1 MRPKPK
7 GHTTSPYRFAG
18 TGNQSRSKRWWAFF
32 LYSWQEMIMAEDTGN
47 QTPTVQVTADDG
59 EEARQ
64 NLDDM
69 TVLQNDN
76 SVNLDAEQ
84 QQGHDGSR
92 NQNEDLQ
99 SMSTIQMGSRV
110 IPNESVTTDAEIA
123 AVESGTVEVEKTDNE
138 APVQAESN
146 SVDAQEADGGDFA
159 ITPPT
164 AGIASQAGFQFGLPE
179 TEVAI
184 PANNESEPNAA
195 VDEPA
200 AIATPEQTAFAPEAT
215 TPEVVE
221 EEVAA
226 EEEAVVEEETP
237 DETEV
242 DDTLLAD
249 GITLT
254 PEAAAGNEDGWID
267 INLNV
272 SQEDGA
278 EQLVVKIEGVPEGS
292 EIRSD
297 AADAFLA
304 ENPDA
309 ENPIVDNGDGTWTIT
324 GDFADGLQLLPP
336 ADSNE
341 DFTLNVTATTTETS
355 SGLSN
360 TVTAD
365 LNVTVA
371 SVADAP
377 ELSAADATG
386 NEDATTI
393 PLNIET
399 AITDMDG
406 SESITSVVISG
417 VPDTVTLSAGT
428 DNGDGTWTL
437 EAGDLDGLSATV
449 DGNVS
454 GVFDMGVTVN
464 VLDVDG
470 DSGGDDTTSSSTS
483 FTLTVNP
490 DADEVTFTA
499 GSASGA
505 EDSWIDVNSSFAV
518 TDTDGSEAVTGVT
531 ITGIPEG
538 ATLQMADG
546 TPIEITDG
554 SATLSM
560 DQVTDNG
567 DGSYSLA
574 GLQVMAPA
582 DSNENFE
589 LGIRV
594 TTTDDNGVSTDSEIT
609 TGSISVEVASVADAP
624 DLSAADATGNE
635 DATTIPL
642 NIETAI
648 TDMDGSESI
657 TSVVISGVPDTVTL
671 SAGTDNGDGTWTLEA
686 GDLDGLSA
694 TVDGNVSGVFDMGVT
709 VNVLDVDGDSGGD
722 DTTSS
727 STSFT
732 LTVNPDADEVTFTAG
747 SASGAEDS
755 WIDVN
760 SSFAVTD
767 TDGSEAVTGVTI
779 TGIPEGATLQMA
791 DGTPIEIT
799 DGSATLS
806 MDQVTDNGDGS
817 YSLAGLQVMAP
828 ADSNENFELG
838 IRVTTTDDNGVSTDS
853 EITTGSISVEVAS
866 VADAPDLSA
875 ADATGNEDATT
886 IPLNIETAIT
896 DMDGSE
902 SITSVV
908 ISGVPDTVTL
918 SAGTDNGDG
927 TWTLEAGDLDGLSAT
942 VDGNVSGVFDMGVT
956 VNVLDVDGDSG
967 GDDTTS
973 SSTSF
978 TLTVN
983 PDADEVTFTAG
994 SASGA
999 EDSWIDVNSSFAI
1012 TDTDG
1017 SEAVTGVT
1025 ITGIPEGATLQMAD
1039 GTPIEITDGSATLSM
1054 DQVTDNGDGSY
1065 SLAGLQVMAPADSND
1080 NFELGIRVTTTDD
1093 NGATTDSEI
1102 TNGTISVEVASVA
1115 DAPELSAGDV
1125 TGGEDATTIPLD
1137 IASAVT
1143 DMDGSESIT
1152 SVVISG
1158 VPDTVTLSAGT
1169 DNGDGTWTLE
1179 AGDLDGLSATV
1190 DGNVS
1195 GVFDMGV
1202 TVNVL
1207 DADGDSGGDD
1217 TSSASTSFTLTVNPD
1232 ADEVTFTAGS
1242 ASGAE
1247 DSWIDVNS
1255 SFAVTDTDG
1264 SEAVTGVTITGIPE
1278 GATLQMAD
1286 GTPIEI
1292 TDGSATLSMDQVTDN
1307 GDGSYSL
1314 AGLQVMAP
1322 ADSNENFELG
1332 IRVTTTD
1339 DNGVSTDSEI
1349 TNGTISVEVSSVADA
1364 PELSAGDVTGGED
1377 ATTIPLDIA
1386 SAVTDMDGS
1395 ESITSVV
1402 ISGVPDTV
1410 TLSAGTDN
1418 GDGTWT
1424 LEAGDLDGLSATV
1437 DGNVSGVFDMGVT
1450 VNVLDADGD
1459 SGGDDTSSASTS
1471 FTLTVNPDAD
1481 EVTFTA
1487 GSASGAEDSWI
1498 DVNSSFAVTD
1508 TDGSEAVTGVTI
1520 TGIPEGATLQM
1531 ADGTPIEITD
1541 GSATLSMDQVTDNG
1555 DGSYSLA
1562 GLQVMAPADSNENFE
1577 LGIRVTTTD
1586 DNGVSTDSEI
1596 TNGTISVEVSSVAD
1610 APELSAGDVTGGEDA
1625 TTIPLDIASAVTDM
1639 DGSESITSV
1648 VISGVP
1654 DTVTLSAGT
1663 DNGDGTWTLE
1673 AGDLDGLSATVDGNV
1688 SGVFDMGVT
1697 VNVLDA
1703 DGDSGGDDT
1712 SSASTSFTLTVNPD
1726 ADEVTFTAGSASG
1739 AEDSWIDV
1747 NSSFAVT
1754 DTDGSEAVTGVTI
1767 TGIPEGATLQMA
1779 DGTPIEIT
1787 DGSATL
1793 SMDQVTDN
1801 GDGSY
1806 SLAGLQVMAPADS
1819 NENFELGIRVTTT
1832 DDNGVSTDSEITN
1845 GTISVEV
1852 ASVADA
1858 PELSAGDV
1866 TGGEDATT
1874 IPLDIASAV
1883 TDMDGSESITSVVI
1897 SGVPD
1902 TVTLSA
1908 GTDNGDG
1915 TWTLEAGD
1923 LDGLSATVDGNVSGV
1938 FDMGVTVNVLDVDGD
1953 SGGDDTTSSSTS
1965 FTLTVNPDADEVTFT
1980 AGSASGAEDS
1990 WIDVNSSFAV
2000 TDTDGSEAV
2009 TGVTITGIPEGATLQ
2024 MADGTPIEITD
2035 GSATLSMD
2043 QVTDNGDGSYSL
2055 AGLQV
2060 MAPADSNENFELG
2073 IRVTTTDD
2081 NGVSTDSEITN
2092 GSISVEVSSVADAPE
2107 LSAGDVTGGED
2118 ATTIPLDIASAV
2130 TDMDGSESIT
2140 SVVISGV
2147 PDTVTLSAG
2156 TDNGDGTWTLEAGD
2170 LDGLS
2175 ATVDGNVSGVFD
2187 MGVTVNVLD
2196 ADGDSGGDDTSSAS
2210 TSFTLT
2216 VNPDADEV
2224 TFTAGSAS
2232 GAEDSWIDVNSSF
2245 AVTDTDGS
2253 EAVTGVTITGIPE
2266 GATLQMA
2273 DGTPIEITDGSAT
2286 LSMDQVTDNGD
2297 GSYSLAGLQVMAPA
2311 DSNENFELGIRVT
2324 TTDDNGVSTDSEITT
2339 GSISVEVASVAD
2351 APELSAADA
2360 TGNEDATTIPLNI
2373 ETAIT
2378 DMDGSESI
2386 TSVVISGVP
2395 DTVTLSAGTDNG
2407 DGTWTLEAGDLD
2419 GLSATVDGNVSG
2431 VFDMGVT
2438 VNVLDADGD
2447 SGGDDTSSAST
2458 SFTLTVN
2465 PDADEV
2471 TFTAGSASG
2480 AEDSWIDVNSSF
2492 AVTDTDGSEA
2502 VTGVTI
2508 TGIPEGATLQ
2518 MADGTPIEITDGS
2531 ATLSMDQ
2538 VTDNGDGSYSLA
2550 GLQVMAPADSNEN
2563 FELGIR
2569 VTTTDDNG
2577 VSTDSEITTGSI
2589 SVEVASVADAPELS
2603 AADASGNEDATTI
2616 PLDIAAA
2623 VTDTDGS
2630 ESITSV
2636 VISDVPDTVTLS
2648 AGTDNGDGTWTLSVE
2663 DLDGLSAT
2671 VDGDVS
2677 GVFNMG
2683 VTVNVLDVDG
2693 DSGGDDT
2700 TSVSSQF
2707 TLTVNPE
2714 ADGVEITAGSASGSE
2729 DQWISVNEPTFIIQ
2743 DSDGSESVT
2752 GVTITGIPEGTELR
2766 LADGTEITVEAD
2778 GTAVIPMGAVSETA
2792 TEGTFTID
2800 GLEIKAPSDSN
2811 VDFSLGITVETTD
2824 TNGVTSDTVLDSG
2837 AINVEVVSVAD
2848 APDLVANDVTG
2859 NEDAA
2864 TINLDIATAVTDVDG
2879 SESISSVVITN
2890 VPESMT
2896 LSAGTDNG
2904 DGTWTLEVGDLEG
2917 LTASVE
2923 GDLSGSWDLGVTVN
2937 VLDADADGAAGDDV
2951 TSRSTNFTVTVT
2963 PDADGVTITD
2973 GSGSGVEDQWI
2984 SVNEPLFEIQD
2995 TDGSETVTGVTITGI
3010 PEGAEVRMDDG
3021 TAIEVTDGSA
3031 TIPMSYVT
3039 DLGDNTFTING
3050 LEVKAPA
3057 DSNANFSLG
3066 IDIETTDSNGVTSD
3080 TTIDSGSISI
3090 EVISDADAPD
3100 LSAGDVTGGEDAT
3113 TIPLDIASAVTDMD
3127 GSESI
3132 TSVVISG
3139 VPDTVTLSA
3148 GTDNGDGTW
3157 TLEAGDLDG
3166 LSATVDGNVSGV
3178 FDMGVTV
3185 NVLDADGDSGGDD
3198 TTSAS
3203 TSFTLT
3209 VNPDAD
3215 EVTFT
3220 AGSASGAE
3228 DSWIDVNSS
3237 FAVTDTDGSEAVTGV
3252 TITGIPEGA
3261 TLQMAD
3267 GTPIEIT
3274 DGSATLSMDQVTD
3287 NGDGSYSL
3295 AGLQVMAPAD
3305 SNENFEL
3312 GIRVTTTDDNGV
3324 STDTEITN
3332 GSISVEVAS
3341 VADAPEL
3348 SAGDVTGGEDAT
3360 TIPLDI
3366 ASAVT
3371 DMDGSESITSVVIS
3385 GVPDTVTL
3393 SAGTDNGDGTWTLEA
3408 GDLDG
3413 LSATVD
3419 GNVSGV
3425 FDMGVTVNVLDA
3437 DGDSGGDD
3445 TSSASTSFTL
3455 TVNPDADEVT
3465 FTAGSASGAEDSWI
3479 DVNSSFAVTD
3489 TDGSE
3494 AVTGVTITGIP
3505 EGATLQMADGT
3516 PIEITDGSA
3525 TLSMD
3530 QVTDNGDG
3538 SYSLAGLQVMAPA
3551 DSNDNFELGI
3561 RVTTTDDNGAT
3572 TDSEITNGTI
3582 SVEVASVADAP
3593 ELSAGDVTGGEDAT
3607 TIPLDIASAVT
3618 DMDGSES
3625 ITSVV
3630 ISGVP
3635 DTVTLSAGTDNG
3647 DGTWTLE
3654 AGDLDG
3660 LSATVDG
3667 NVSGVFDMGVTVN
3680 VLDADGDSGGDDTS
3694 SASTS
3699 FTLTVNPDADE
3710 VTFTAGSASGA
3721 EDSWIDVNSSFAV
3734 TDTDGSEAVT
3744 GVTITGIPEGATLQM
3759 ADGTPIEITDGS
3771 ATLSMDQVTDN
3782 GDGSYSLAGLQV
3794 MAPAD
3799 SNDNF
3804 ELGIRVTTTDDNG
3817 ATTDSEI
3824 TTGTISVEVA
3834 SVADAPE
3841 LSAGDVTGGE
3851 DATTIPLDIASAVT
3865 DMDGSESIT
3874 SVVISGV
3881 PDTVTLSAGTDN
3893 GDGTWTLE
3901 AGDLDGLSA
3910 TVDGNVSGV
3919 FDMGVTVN
3927 VLDADGDSG
3936 GDDTSSSSTSF
3947 TLTVNPDADEVTFT
3961 AGSASGAEDS
3971 WIDVN
3976 SSFAVTDTDG
3986 SEAVTGVTITGI
3998 PEGATLQM
4006 ADGTPIEITDGS
4018 ATLSMDQV
4026 TDNGDGSYSLA
4037 GLQVMAPAD
4046 SNVDFEL
4053 GIRVTTIDDN
4063 GATTDTEITNGTI
4076 SVEVTG
4082 VADDPSLTVN
4092 DTTGTEDQ
4100 AITLDISGGLADVD
4114 GSETLVVT
4122 IGGVPAGAQLS
4133 AGTDNGDGTW
4143 TITST
4148 GDAPVDFSAIQL
4160 TDLPEDYSGK
4170 FDLDV
4175 SWNLNDVGDDG
4186 VTVDDSLNGSS
4197 SFTVTVNPDADAP
4210 DLNVGDVVG
4219 QEDAT
4224 SIPLDIAAAVTDTD
4238 GSESITSVVISD
4250 VPDTVT
4256 LSAGTD
4262 NGDGT
4267 WTLSVG
4273 DLDGLSATVD
4283 GDVSGVFNMG
4293 VTVHVLDDGA
4303 NSGGTDTTSVSSQF
4317 TLTVNPEADGVEI
4330 TAGSASGREDQWI
4343 SVNEPTFA
4351 LQDTDGS
4358 ESVTG
4363 VTLTGIPD
4371 GTEIRL
4377 ADGTEITVNADGTAV
4392 IPMGA
4397 VTETATEGTFTIDGL
4412 EIKAPS
4418 DSNVDFSLGITVETT
4433 DSNGVTSDTV
4443 LDSGAIN
4450 VEVVSVA
4457 DAPDL
4462 VANNVAGNED
4472 AATIPLDI
4480 AAAVTDMDG
4489 SESITSVVISGVP
4502 DTVTLSAGTDNGDG
4516 TWTLEAGDL
4525 DGLSATVD
4533 GDVSGVFDMGVTV
4546 NVLDADA
4553 DGAAGDDTTSRSTSF
4568 TLTVN
4573 PDSDGVSIVDGSAS
4587 GLEDQWISV
4596 NEPVFTLL
4604 DTDGSEHV
4612 TGVVITGI
4620 PAGAELQMS
4629 DGTPINVNNG
4639 RATIPMDYVVEGDA
4653 ENSYTINGLE
4663 IKAPAD
4669 SNVDFELGIRVTTTD
4684 SNGVTN
4690 DTARTNGT
4698 ISVEVTG
4705 VADDPSLAFNDTTG
4719 TEDQAITLD
4728 ISGGLAD
4735 VDGSETLVVTIGG
4748 VPAGAQLSAGTD
4760 NGDGTW
4766 TITST
4771 GDAPV
4776 DFSAIQLTDL
4786 PEDYSGQFGLDVS
4799 WNLNDYAEDGVTVDD
4814 ALSGSSSFTV
4824 TVNPDADEVSVTSS
4838 ASGSEDSWI
4847 DVSTSFA
4854 ITDNDGS
4861 ESVGS
4866 VTFSGLPA
4874 GASLQIVDPDS
4885 GDIIDLG
4892 TSTGT
4897 GDSFT
4902 IPAEYV
4908 VTSDHENFEVV
4919 GLQVQ
4924 APADSNVDFNMNLNV
4939 EVTDDNGI
4947 TTDTITSTNAV
4958 HVEVVGVADGVQN
4971 MADAQDV
4978 DVREDNW
4985 FYLNS
4990 SSNGPGI
4997 SSDLIDTDGSE
5008 QIFYQINADSSDVK
5022 LQVKVGNNWT
5032 TQSTDGDG
5040 NWNVSAADVDSGKVR
5055 MYGGSNEDSDFTVNV
5070 NAYTKDFAEDGS
5082 TVDDVSSLQSTS
5094 FSVNVQSDADGT
5106 KISFSGAG
5114 VEDTAI
5120 TINNSIQLND
5130 TDGSESLQGPVIIS
5144 GVPEGAT
5151 LSIVGDNA
5159 GFIHDNGDGSYSI
5172 DQEALSPTANNAH
5185 GDYKWEI
5192 PGLTFTPAENDS
5204 TDVKL
5209 TFTTTTV
5216 EATDDG
5222 NGYATQLTSKAVTI
5236 RVDADA
5242 DGATINTVDAHGL
5255 EDHAISLEPTIT
5267 LNGDIDGSETIL
5279 GDVIITSDDPGA
5291 AGATMVVNGVTIQ
5304 SSSHTVT
5311 TPVTDGAGNVVLG
5324 DNGKPQTT
5332 TETTTTWRVPT
5343 ALLSVTVDGDGNTTG
5358 WTFDTMTVTPPE
5370 NSDADFQL
5378 DFALV
5383 ISDDGQDTAMA
5394 TGSIHVEVDAVAD
5407 APELSVGNVGGTEDT
5422 AISLNINAALVDVD
5436 GSESM
5441 SVVIAGVPSGA
5452 MLSAGTDNG
5461 DGTWTLE
5468 PGDLQGLTITPP
5480 AQSNDAMH
5488 LTVTA
5493 TSTESNPTTDQDA
5506 GTVDTPSAS
5515 TSASFSV
5522 TVIGDADAAE
5532 FGDLS
5537 ASMVEDQVVAG
5548 APNGSV
5554 LLDLTSITLGADA
5567 DDNSEQLSVVLSIP
5581 NDAPAGTYLWAPEA
5595 DDLSYAGNGNWVV
5608 SEDAMGSIRLVTPE
5622 DYSGEINVDVAIT
5635 VTERGFQVDDQGN
5648 LMLDGNGERI
5658 ELTGGDKWTTTEQ
5671 FHVTVIA
5678 DADEPHISIQAAG
5691 HEDMDGGIPFTI
5703 SPSVT
5708 DGNAHGGAE
5717 VITSVTV
5724 SDIPANVVLMQDGL
5738 PLTPDADGNYVFEPD
5753 NLDGLTLV
5761 TPTHSNEDFQ
5771 VTVTATAM
5779 DNNGDVESNSVVHTV
5794 DVVGVADGVN
5804 DLVAG
5809 QSADATALV
5818 LQIAK
5823 GTNSAHAGEFEI
5835 FIDGESVGTYQTD
5848 VFHNN
5853 GNDAWDTLTINDVD
5867 FSQVDPN
5874 SITFQPTSNQ
5884 SNILIKGVEIAGH
5897 TYDPTNGSGDFSVN
5911 GDGDGGDYVRM
5922 AGNGKELSLDLSGT
5936 DFSDMPLNNDIASDG
5951 VHQIPI
5957 QIESTMIDQDGS
5969 ESRYYIVSDVPDGAF
5984 LAAGVDSDG
5993 NAIHAGINAGEGQWI
6008 VTEDQLGA
6016 LHIVPQGGLV
6026 TGDHFDITVTAV
6038 TVENDGDVNFDSHVT
6053 VSIHIDTDLDQSYN
6067 PGPGNG
6073 HPNSDVAWDG
6083 EVSGVSISSGGVG
6096 NEDSSIDMGIT
6107 ATSLQGNAGGNDD
6120 NDNQGQGSGN
6130 HGSGN
6135 DGQGSGN
6142 HASGNSGQGSGNHGS
6157 GNHGSGNHGSG
6168 NSGQGSGN
6176 HASGNS
6182 GHGSGNHAS
6191 GNSGHGSG
6199 NHSSGNSGHG
6209 SGNHAS
6215 GNSGHGSGNHSSGNS
6230 GHGSG
6235 NHASGNSGH
6244 GSGNHSSGNSGHGS
6258 GNHSSGNS
6266 GHGSGNHASGN
6277 SGHGSGNHASGNSGH
6292 GSGNHA
6298 SGNSGHGSGNGGQCS
6313 GGHGQNSGNN
6323 AIEPPPAADAG
6334 NAQSSSAGSEITSFV
6349 IADADLPEGASLS
6362 AGIFNP
6368 LNGTWVFTAE
6378 QVETLEVTPP
6388 EDFSGE
6394 MNIPM
6399 QAITID
6405 VNGQELVQDHIV
6417 TVDVN
6422 AITDGPNIHISPVGG
6437 MEDSAIEI
6445 QVTLNMPDADGSE
6458 TLSGVVIVE
6467 GVPEGATLSLGEQN
6481 PDTGN
6486 WEIPVAELTVTGS
6499 AEDGTATSWRTDGL
6513 TLTPPE
6519 DGNTNF
6525 NLTFKATGGEGGVDG
6540 AEDITVS
6547 ATVNVNVVADADDV
6561 LLTVQDQVVTGL
6573 EDTGFELEGLSAVL
6587 DGSGAESIN
6596 VVISGFPEG
6605 TTFSHGFNNGDGTW
6619 SVAPDDLDDLS
6630 VKPPVDF
6637 SGNMD
6642 LQLTSYSVDRD
6653 PDTGEIDIQA
6663 NSSAEF
6669 TVTFEADADIFNA
6682 SAEDAAG
6689 IENSAISLNL
6699 SAASLDMSD
6708 ASPETM
6714 LIILDGLPDGSQLS
6728 AGTDNGDGTW
6738 SLTGDQLNGLTM
6750 TPPEEFT
6757 GTIHVTMSV
6766 SSDQNNVNVVDM
6778 DLGFTIEVDD
6788 TPVVTM
6794 DEMLVYDD
6802 IGDGLVDIGSHITI
6816 TDTDS
6821 QNFSG
6826 ATIAITD
6833 GEGAGDSFS
6842 FNGFQVSELVADD
6855 GSSTFMIDG
6864 TNITVSGGGFGGEGD
6879 LVLSGVEST
6888 DTYENVLHSIQLDVD
6903 EPGTRSLSV
6912 EVTDEEGATSEAG
6925 LFDVAVTQDEIQ
6937 GTAGDDVMTGT
6948 DGNDHLSGGDG
6959 NDIFQ
6964 GGMGDDI
6971 LSGGAGD
6978 DLFIFGMNDGSDFIS
6993 GGADYNDV
7001 IRMDGMTSDPVLDLG
7016 DVGNWTI
7023 DTNSDFTLQTID
7035 VGGDVFDA
7043 ITFDAGDAAGYITL
7057 EDGTQIDFDGIDQI
7071 IW

>member
-1 MRPKPK
+1 
-7 GHTTSPYRFAG
+7 
-18 TGNQSRSKRWWAFF
+18 
-32 LYSWQEMIMAEDTGN
+32 MAEDTGN
-47 QTPTVQVTADDG
+47 QTPKVQVAADDG

-146 SVDAQEADGGDFA
+146 IADAQGSEGGDFA

-179 TEVAI
+179 TEAAI

-200 AIATPEQTAFAPEAT
+200 AIATPEQTAFAPEST

-377 ELSAADATG
+377 DLSAADATG

-470 DSGGDDTTSSSTS
+470 DSGGDDTTSASTSFTLTVNPDADEVTFTAGSASGAEDSWIDVNSSFAVTDTDGSEAVTGVTITGIPEGATLQMADGTPIEITDGSATLSMDQVTDNGDGSYSLAGLQVMAPADSNENFELGIRVTTTDDNGATTDTEITNGTISVEVASVADAPELSAGDVTGGEDATTIPLDIASAVTDMDGSESITSVVISGVPDTVTLSAGTDNGDGTWTLEAGDLDGLSATVDGNVSGVFDMGVTVNVLDVDGDSGGDDTTSASTS

-594 TTTDDNGVSTDSEIT
+594 TTTDDNGVSTDT
-609 TGSISVEVASVADAP
+609 
-624 DLSAADATGNE
+624 
-635 DATTIPL
+635 
-642 NIETAI
+642 
-648 TDMDGSESI
+648 
-657 TSVVISGVPDTVTL
+657 
-671 SAGTDNGDGTWTLEA
+671 
-686 GDLDGLSA
+686 
-694 TVDGNVSGVFDMGVT
+694 
-709 VNVLDVDGDSGGD
+709 
-722 DTTSS
+722 
-727 STSFT
+727 
-732 LTVNPDADEVTFTAG
+732 
-747 SASGAEDS
+747 
-755 WIDVN
+755 
-760 SSFAVTD
+760 
-767 TDGSEAVTGVTI
+767 
-779 TGIPEGATLQMA
+779 
-791 DGTPIEIT
+791 
-799 DGSATLS
+799 
-806 MDQVTDNGDGS
+806 
-817 YSLAGLQVMAP
+817 
-828 ADSNENFELG
+828 
-838 IRVTTTDDNGVSTDS
+838 
-853 EITTGSISVEVAS
+853 
-866 VADAPDLSA
+866 
-875 ADATGNEDATT
+875 
-886 IPLNIETAIT
+886 
-896 DMDGSE
+896 
-902 SITSVV
+902 
-908 ISGVPDTVTL
+908 
-918 SAGTDNGDG
+918 
-927 TWTLEAGDLDGLSAT
+927 
-942 VDGNVSGVFDMGVT
+942 
-956 VNVLDVDGDSG
+956 
-967 GDDTTS
+967 
-973 SSTSF
+973 
-978 TLTVN
+978 
-983 PDADEVTFTAG
+983 
-994 SASGA
+994 
-999 EDSWIDVNSSFAI
+999 
-1012 TDTDG
+1012 
-1017 SEAVTGVT
+1017 
-1025 ITGIPEGATLQMAD
+1025 
-1039 GTPIEITDGSATLSM
+1039 
-1054 DQVTDNGDGSY
+1054 
-1065 SLAGLQVMAPADSND
+1065 
-1080 NFELGIRVTTTDD
+1080 
-1093 NGATTDSEI
+1093 EI
-1102 TNGTISVEVASVA
+1102 TNGSISVEVASVA

-1349 TNGTISVEVSSVADA
+1349 TNGT
-1364 PELSAGDVTGGED
+1364 
-1377 ATTIPLDIA
+1377 
-1386 SAVTDMDGS
+1386 
-1395 ESITSVV
+1395 
-1402 ISGVPDTV
+1402 
-1410 TLSAGTDN
+1410 
-1418 GDGTWT
+1418 
-1424 LEAGDLDGLSATV
+1424 
-1437 DGNVSGVFDMGVT
+1437 
-1450 VNVLDADGD
+1450 
-1459 SGGDDTSSASTS
+1459 
-1471 FTLTVNPDAD
+1471 
-1481 EVTFTA
+1481 
-1487 GSASGAEDSWI
+1487 
-1498 DVNSSFAVTD
+1498 
-1508 TDGSEAVTGVTI
+1508 
-1520 TGIPEGATLQM
+1520 
-1531 ADGTPIEITD
+1531 
-1541 GSATLSMDQVTDNG
+1541 
-1555 DGSYSLA
+1555 
-1562 GLQVMAPADSNENFE
+1562 
-1577 LGIRVTTTD
+1577 
-1586 DNGVSTDSEI
+1586 
-1596 TNGTISVEVSSVAD
+1596 
-1610 APELSAGDVTGGEDA
+1610 
-1625 TTIPLDIASAVTDM
+1625 
-1639 DGSESITSV
+1639 
-1648 VISGVP
+1648 
-1654 DTVTLSAGT
+1654 
-1663 DNGDGTWTLE
+1663 
-1673 AGDLDGLSATVDGNV
+1673 
-1688 SGVFDMGVT
+1688 
-1697 VNVLDA
+1697 
-1703 DGDSGGDDT
+1703 
-1712 SSASTSFTLTVNPD
+1712 
-1726 ADEVTFTAGSASG
+1726 
-1739 AEDSWIDV
+1739 
-1747 NSSFAVT
+1747 
-1754 DTDGSEAVTGVTI
+1754 
-1767 TGIPEGATLQMA
+1767 
-1779 DGTPIEIT
+1779 
-1787 DGSATL
+1787 
-1793 SMDQVTDN
+1793 
-1801 GDGSY
+1801 
-1806 SLAGLQVMAPADS
+1806 
-1819 NENFELGIRVTTT
+1819 
-1832 DDNGVSTDSEITN
+1832 
-1845 GTISVEV
+1845 
-1852 ASVADA
+1852 
-1858 PELSAGDV
+1858 
-1866 TGGEDATT
+1866 
-1874 IPLDIASAV
+1874 
-1883 TDMDGSESITSVVI
+1883 
-1897 SGVPD
+1897 
-1902 TVTLSA
+1902 
-1908 GTDNGDG
+1908 
-1915 TWTLEAGD
+1915 
-1923 LDGLSATVDGNVSGV
+1923 
-1938 FDMGVTVNVLDVDGD
+1938 
-1953 SGGDDTTSSSTS
+1953 
-1965 FTLTVNPDADEVTFT
+1965 
-1980 AGSASGAEDS
+1980 
-1990 WIDVNSSFAV
+1990 
-2000 TDTDGSEAV
+2000 
-2009 TGVTITGIPEGATLQ
+2009 
-2024 MADGTPIEITD
+2024 
-2035 GSATLSMD
+2035 
-2043 QVTDNGDGSYSL
+2043 
-2055 AGLQV
+2055 
-2060 MAPADSNENFELG
+2060 
-2073 IRVTTTDD
+2073 
-2081 NGVSTDSEITN
+2081 
-2092 GSISVEVSSVADAPE
+2092 
-2107 LSAGDVTGGED
+2107 
-2118 ATTIPLDIASAV
+2118 
-2130 TDMDGSESIT
+2130 
-2140 SVVISGV
+2140 
-2147 PDTVTLSAG
+2147 
-2156 TDNGDGTWTLEAGD
+2156 
-2170 LDGLS
+2170 
-2175 ATVDGNVSGVFD
+2175 
-2187 MGVTVNVLD
+2187 
-2196 ADGDSGGDDTSSAS
+2196 
-2210 TSFTLT
+2210 
-2216 VNPDADEV
+2216 
-2224 TFTAGSAS
+2224 
-2232 GAEDSWIDVNSSF
+2232 
-2245 AVTDTDGS
+2245 
-2253 EAVTGVTITGIPE
+2253 
-2266 GATLQMA
+2266 
-2273 DGTPIEITDGSAT
+2273 
-2286 LSMDQVTDNGD
+2286 
-2297 GSYSLAGLQVMAPA
+2297 
-2311 DSNENFELGIRVT
+2311 
-2324 TTDDNGVSTDSEITT
+2324 
-2339 GSISVEVASVAD
+2339 
-2351 APELSAADA
+2351 
-2360 TGNEDATTIPLNI
+2360 
-2373 ETAIT
+2373 
-2378 DMDGSESI
+2378 
-2386 TSVVISGVP
+2386 
-2395 DTVTLSAGTDNG
+2395 
-2407 DGTWTLEAGDLD
+2407 
-2419 GLSATVDGNVSG
+2419 
-2431 VFDMGVT
+2431 
-2438 VNVLDADGD
+2438 
-2447 SGGDDTSSAST
+2447 
-2458 SFTLTVN
+2458 
-2465 PDADEV
+2465 
-2471 TFTAGSASG
+2471 
-2480 AEDSWIDVNSSF
+2480 
-2492 AVTDTDGSEA
+2492 
-2502 VTGVTI
+2502 
-2508 TGIPEGATLQ
+2508 
-2518 MADGTPIEITDGS
+2518 
-2531 ATLSMDQ
+2531 
-2538 VTDNGDGSYSLA
+2538 
-2550 GLQVMAPADSNEN
+2550 
-2563 FELGIR
+2563 
-2569 VTTTDDNG
+2569 
-2577 VSTDSEITTGSI
+2577 
-2589 SVEVASVADAPELS
+2589 
-2603 AADASGNEDATTI
+2603 
-2616 PLDIAAA
+2616 
-2623 VTDTDGS
+2623 
-2630 ESITSV
+2630 
-2636 VISDVPDTVTLS
+2636 
-2648 AGTDNGDGTWTLSVE
+2648 
-2663 DLDGLSAT
+2663 
-2671 VDGDVS
+2671 
-2677 GVFNMG
+2677 
-2683 VTVNVLDVDG
+2683 
-2693 DSGGDDT
+2693 
-2700 TSVSSQF
+2700 
-2707 TLTVNPE
+2707 
-2714 ADGVEITAGSASGSE
+2714 
-2729 DQWISVNEPTFIIQ
+2729 
-2743 DSDGSESVT
+2743 
-2752 GVTITGIPEGTELR
+2752 
-2766 LADGTEITVEAD
+2766 
-2778 GTAVIPMGAVSETA
+2778 
-2792 TEGTFTID
+2792 
-2800 GLEIKAPSDSN
+2800 
-2811 VDFSLGITVETTD
+2811 
-2824 TNGVTSDTVLDSG
+2824 
-2837 AINVEVVSVAD
+2837 
-2848 APDLVANDVTG
+2848 
-2859 NEDAA
+2859 
-2864 TINLDIATAVTDVDG
+2864 
-2879 SESISSVVITN
+2879 
-2890 VPESMT
+2890 
-2896 LSAGTDNG
+2896 
-2904 DGTWTLEVGDLEG
+2904 
-2917 LTASVE
+2917 
-2923 GDLSGSWDLGVTVN
+2923 
-2937 VLDADADGAAGDDV
+2937 
-2951 TSRSTNFTVTVT
+2951 
-2963 PDADGVTITD
+2963 
-2973 GSGSGVEDQWI
+2973 
-2984 SVNEPLFEIQD
+2984 
-2995 TDGSETVTGVTITGI
+2995 
-3010 PEGAEVRMDDG
+3010 
-3021 TAIEVTDGSA
+3021 
-3031 TIPMSYVT
+3031 
-3039 DLGDNTFTING
+3039 
-3050 LEVKAPA
+3050 
-3057 DSNANFSLG
+3057 
-3066 IDIETTDSNGVTSD
+3066 
-3080 TTIDSGSISI
+3080 
-3090 EVISDADAPD
+3090 
-3100 LSAGDVTGGEDAT
+3100 
-3113 TIPLDIASAVTDMD
+3113 
-3127 GSESI
+3127 
-3132 TSVVISG
+3132 
-3139 VPDTVTLSA
+3139 
-3148 GTDNGDGTW
+3148 
-3157 TLEAGDLDG
+3157 
-3166 LSATVDGNVSGV
+3166 
-3178 FDMGVTV
+3178 
-3185 NVLDADGDSGGDD
+3185 
-3198 TTSAS
+3198 
-3203 TSFTLT
+3203 
-3209 VNPDAD
+3209 
-3215 EVTFT
+3215 
-3220 AGSASGAE
+3220 
-3228 DSWIDVNSS
+3228 
-3237 FAVTDTDGSEAVTGV
+3237 
-3252 TITGIPEGA
+3252 
-3261 TLQMAD
+3261 
-3267 GTPIEIT
+3267 
-3274 DGSATLSMDQVTD
+3274 
-3287 NGDGSYSL
+3287 
-3295 AGLQVMAPAD
+3295 
-3305 SNENFEL
+3305 
-3312 GIRVTTTDDNGV
+3312 
-3324 STDTEITN
+3324 
-3332 GSISVEVAS
+3332 ISVEVAS

-3824 TTGTISVEVA
+3824 TNGTISVEVA

-3936 GDDTSSSSTSF
+3936 GDDTSSASTSF

-4433 DSNGVTSDTV
+4433 DSNGVTTDTV
-4443 LDSGAIN
+4443 LDSGAIH
-4450 VEVVSVA
+4450 VEVTSVA
-4457 DAPDL
+4457 DTPDL

-4669 SNVDFELGIRVTTTD
+4669 SNVDFDLGIRVTTID

-5506 GTVDTPSAS
+5506 GTVDTPRAS

-5804 DLVAG
+5804 DLVVD
-5809 QSADATALV
+5809 SD
-5818 LQIAK
+5818 
-5823 GTNSAHAGEFEI
+5823 
-5835 FIDGESVGTYQTD
+5835 
-5848 VFHNN
+5848 N
-5853 GNDAWDTLTINDVD
+5853 GFV
-5867 FSQVDPN
+5867 
-5874 SITFQPTSNQ
+5874 
-5884 SNILIKGVEIAGH
+5884 
-5897 TYDPTNGSGDFSVN
+5897 
-5911 GDGDGGDYVRM
+5911 
-5922 AGNGKELSLDLSGT
+5922 
-5936 DFSDMPLNNDIASDG
+5936 SDG
-5951 VHQIPI
+5951 VHQIPL
-5957 QIESTMIDQDGS
+5957 QIDSTMIDQDGS
-5969 ESRYYIVSDVPDGAF
+5969 EARYYIVSDLPDGAF
-5984 LAAGVDSDG
+5984 LAAGVDGAG

-6008 VTEDQLGA
+6008 VTEDQLA
-6016 LHIVPQGGLV
+6016 QLHIVPQGGLV

-6053 VSIHIDTDLDQSYN
+6053 VSINIDTDLDQSGN

-6083 EVSGVSISSGGVG
+6083 EVSGVAITSGGVG
-6096 NEDSSIDMGIT
+6096 NEDSTIDMGVAAT
-6107 ATSLQGNAGGNDD
+6107 ALQD
-6120 NDNQGQGSGN
+6120 NGT
-6130 HGSGN
+6130 
-6135 DGQGSGN
+6135 
-6142 HASGNSGQGSGNHGS
+6142 
-6157 GNHGSGNHGSG
+6157 
-6168 NSGQGSGN
+6168 
-6176 HASGNS
+6176 
-6182 GHGSGNHAS
+6182 
-6191 GNSGHGSG
+6191 
-6199 NHSSGNSGHG
+6199 
-6209 SGNHAS
+6209 
-6215 GNSGHGSGNHSSGNS
+6215 
-6230 GHGSG
+6230 
-6235 NHASGNSGH
+6235 
-6244 GSGNHSSGNSGHGS
+6244 
-6258 GNHSSGNS
+6258 
-6266 GHGSGNHASGN
+6266 
-6277 SGHGSGNHASGNSGH
+6277 
-6292 GSGNHA
+6292 
-6298 SGNSGHGSGNGGQCS
+6298 
-6313 GGHGQNSGNN
+6313 
-6323 AIEPPPAADAG
+6323 
-6334 NAQSSSAGSEITSFV
+6334 EITSFV

-6378 QVETLEVTPP
+6378 QVETLEITPP

-6458 TLSGVVIVE
+6458 TLSGVVVVE

-6728 AGTDNGDGTW
+6728 VGTDNGDGTW

-6971 LSGGAGD
+6971 LAGGAGD